1 MKHGILA
8 GLTWG
13 LDTVIIGIALAMAPF
28 CSTKQAVFLAPFVS
42 TFLHDLSSTICMAL
56 YMGGKGQL
64 PAVGR
69 AVRTKSG
76 LCVVVA
82 AAIGGPI
89 GMTGYVMTV
98 NYMTAAIGSIA
109 SAVFPAIGAVLAF
122 VFLKERMKGYQWIA
136 LIVAIGGVLGLS
148 YTPGGT
154 ISNFWL
160 GLLGALMCSVGWGV
174 EAVIVAHGLKDPE
187 VTDEIALMIRQT
199 TSATIYGAIVLPLL
213 GGWGFTASLFSGS
226 GWLLPAIFGAAV
238 LGTAS
243 YVFYYR
249 AISKIGASKAMA
261 LNITY
266 VVWAMVFT
274 VMLLRDFSA
283 ISAVSVLCAL
293 TVMCGSIFSAA
304 DINALFRG
312 DRANP

>member
-1 MKHGILA
+1 MKYGILA

-13 LDTVIIGIALAMAPF
+13 LDTVILGIALAMSPF
-28 CSTKQAVFLAPFVS
+28 CSTEQAVFLAPFVS
-42 TFLHDLSSTICMAL
+42 TFLHDAASSLCMFAF
-56 YMGGKGQL
+56 MGFRGQL

-69 AVRTKSG
+69 ALRTRSG
-76 LCVVVA
+76 KWVILA
-82 AAIGGPI
+82 ATIGGPI

-109 SAVFPAIGAVLAF
+109 SAVFPAIGAVLAY
-122 VFLKERMKGYQWIA
+122 VFLKEKMKWHQWLA
-136 LIVAIGGVLGLS
+136 LILAICGVLGLS
-148 YTPGGT
+148 YTPGGS

-187 VTDEIALMIRQT
+187 MTDECALMIRQV
-199 TSATIYGAIVLPLL
+199 TSATIYGTILLPAL
-213 GGWGFTASLFSGS
+213 GGWHFTAALFSGS
-226 GWLLPAIFGAAV
+226 GWLLPAIAGAAV

-249 AISKIGASKAMA
+249 AISHIGAAKSMA

-274 VMLLRDFSA
+274 VVLLRDFSA
-283 ISAVSVLCAL
+283 ISTVSVACAAV
-293 TVMCGSIFSAA
+293 VMIGSVLSAA
-304 DINALFRG
+304 DVRQLFG
-312 DRANP
+312 SGN

>member
-1 MKHGILA
+1 MRYGILA

-13 LDTVIIGIALAMAPF
+13 LDTVILGVALAMSPF
-28 CSTKQAVFLAPFVS
+28 CSTEQAVFLAPFVS
-42 TFLHDLSSTICMAL
+42 TFLHDAASSLCMFAF
-56 YMGGKGQL
+56 MGFRGQL

-69 AVRTKSG
+69 ALRTRSG
-76 LCVVVA
+76 KWVILA
-82 AAIGGPI
+82 ATIGGPI

-109 SAVFPAIGAVLAF
+109 SAVFPAIGAVLAY
-122 VFLKERMKGYQWIA
+122 VFLKEKMKWHQWLA
-136 LIVAIGGVLGLS
+136 LILAICGVLGLS
-148 YTPGGT
+148 YTPGGS

-187 VTDEIALMIRQT
+187 MTDECALMIRQV
-199 TSATIYGAIVLPLL
+199 TSATIYGTILLPAL
-213 GGWGFTASLFSGS
+213 GGWHFTAALFSGS
-226 GWLLPAIFGAAV
+226 GWLLPAIAGAAV

-249 AISKIGASKAMA
+249 AISHIGAAKSMA

-274 VMLLRDFSA
+274 VVLLRDFSA
-283 ISAVSVLCAL
+283 ISTVSVACAAV
-293 TVMCGSIFSAA
+293 VMIGSVLSAA
-304 DINALFRG
+304 DVRQLFG
-312 DRANP
+312 SGN

>member
-1 MKHGILA
+1 MKYGILA

-13 LDTVIIGIALAMAPF
+13 LDTVILGVALAMSPF
-28 CSTKQAVFLAPFVS
+28 CSTEQAVFLAPFVS
-42 TFLHDLSSTICMAL
+42 TFLHDAASSLCMFAF
-56 YMGGKGQL
+56 MGSRGQL

-69 AVRTKSG
+69 ALRTRSG
-76 LCVVVA
+76 KWVILA
-82 AAIGGPI
+82 ATIGGPI

-109 SAVFPAIGAVLAF
+109 SAVFPAIGAVLAY
-122 VFLKERMKGYQWIA
+122 VFLKEKMKWHQWLA
-136 LIVAIGGVLGLS
+136 LILAICGVLGLS
-148 YTPGGT
+148 YTPGGS

-187 VTDEIALMIRQT
+187 MTDECALMIRQV
-199 TSATIYGAIVLPLL
+199 TSATIYGTILLPAL
-213 GGWGFTASLFSGS
+213 GGWHFTAALFSGS
-226 GWLLPAIFGAAV
+226 GWLLPAIAGAAV

-249 AISKIGASKAMA
+249 AISHIGAAKSMA

-274 VMLLRDFSA
+274 VVLRRDFSA
-283 ISAVSVLCAL
+283 ISTVSVACAAV
-293 TVMCGSIFSAA
+293 VMIGSVLSAA
-304 DINALFRG
+304 DVRQLFG
-312 DRANP
+312 SGN